1 MKVSYFCS
9 VYKALIRPLLFCF
22 DPERVHYFSLWS
34 LELLLK
40 IPLVRSMAQKTF
52 TISDKKLER
61 NLFGLTFKNPVGLA
75 AGFDKNGKNIQ
86 TLTALGFGFIEVGTI
101 TPKAQPG
108 NPKKRLFRLI
118 DDEGI
123 INRMGINN
131 DGAHACAERLKKTK
145 KEIIIGGNIGKNT
158 ETKNEDASSDYIEN
172 FNVLHEYVD
181 YFVLN
186 VSCPNVSNFTKLQ
199 DVAFL
204 ETLIPKLKEINS
216 EKTKP
221 KPILIKISPDLSTDQ
236 LDETIKLVLDQNLD
250 GIIATNTTTNRE
262 KLKTSSS
269 KLKKIGNGGLS
280 GMPLADKST
289 EIIRYISEKTN
300 KKIPIIGVGGIMNEN
315 DAIEKLDAGAS
326 LIQLYTGFIYSG
338 PYLIKKINKLIIAKN

>member
-1 MKVSYFCS
+1 M
-9 VYKALIRPLLFCF
+9 YKALIRPLLFCF

-34 LELLLK
+34 LEQLLK
-40 IPLVRSMAQKTF
+40 IPLVRSIAQKTF
-52 TISDKKLER
+52 TIRDKKLER

-131 DGAHACAERLKKTK
+131 NGAHACAERLKKTK